1 MQGGWH
7 MLKRVGDREF
17 PGKTEVFIKEA
28 SFPVPFQP
36 GLEFNSPAHGNWN
49 IVHTGMLVPEAQQI
63 YVCADN
69 CMRGVVL
76 TAAEMNAADR
86 FSFVIVE
93 EKDLLGGN
101 LEDVTIEGVTDV
113 LKRLDKKPKAVLL
126 FTVCLHHFLG
136 SDLDRIYGE
145 LEKRFPEIFFM
156 RCFMDPIMQKT
167 GPTPDQKLR
176 LAMYD
181 AVQERKADPKCVTV
195 LGSDFVL
202 DEGSDICRILKKN
215 EILLREI
222 PTCETWEDYQNL
234 GEGSLILNCY
244 PAGKF
249 GAEKQAERLGRPF
262 LYLPGSFDYG
272 EIQEQEEKL
281 LGMLGQQNNRKT
293 GKINSLDIEKEIRE
307 CEEALSH
314 AHQIIGDT
322 PIAVDYLFHPRPLG
336 LTKLLLTHG
345 FQVQSVFLDSISPE
359 EKEVF
364 FWLKENYPEL
374 KLISTV
380 RPEMRVRTRQQSEKI
395 LAIGQKAAWFTG
407 SRNFVNMVQ
416 GGGLWGFDGIRHT
429 AQLMVEAFHEEK
441 DPEDLIVRK
450 GWFPFPH
457 NILPS
462 HGKMPHWDY
471 LPEHQCYSNSPLGK
485 RLPCIPDGSQYNWSD
500 GMPYH
505 PASGCWCHKV
515 PDRP

>member
-1 MQGGWH
+1 

-195 LGSDFVL
+195 LGSDFAL

-262 LYLPGSFDYG
+262 LYLPGSFDYE

-281 LGMLGQQNNRKT
+281 LGMLEQQNNRKT
-293 GKINSLDIEKEIRE
+293 GEIKGLDIEKEIRE

-450 GWFPFPH
+450 GWGCE
-457 NILPS
+457 S
-462 HGKMPHWDY
+462 
-471 LPEHQCYSNSPLGK
+471 
-485 RLPCIPDGSQYNWSD
+485 CI
-500 GMPYH
+500 
-505 PASGCWCHKV
+505 
-515 PDRP
+515 

>member
-1 MQGGWH
+1 

-93 EKDLLGGN
+93 EKDLLSGN

-195 LGSDFVL
+195 LGSDFAL

-293 GKINSLDIEKEIRE
+293 GKINGLDIEKEIRE

-380 RPEMRVRTRQQSEKI
+380 RPEMRGRTRQQSEKI

-450 GWFPFPH
+450 GWGCE
-457 NILPS
+457 S
-462 HGKMPHWDY
+462 
-471 LPEHQCYSNSPLGK
+471 
-485 RLPCIPDGSQYNWSD
+485 CI
-500 GMPYH
+500 
-505 PASGCWCHKV
+505 
-515 PDRP
+515 

>member
-1 MQGGWH
+1 

-93 EKDLLGGN
+93 EKDLLSGN

-195 LGSDFVL
+195 LGSDFAL

-293 GKINSLDIEKEIRE
+293 GKINGLDIEKEIRE

-429 AQLMVEAFHEEK
+429 AQLMVEAFHEKK

-450 GWFPFPH
+450 GWGCE
-457 NILPS
+457 S
-462 HGKMPHWDY
+462 
-471 LPEHQCYSNSPLGK
+471 
-485 RLPCIPDGSQYNWSD
+485 CI
-500 GMPYH
+500 
-505 PASGCWCHKV
+505 
-515 PDRP
+515 

>member
-1 MQGGWH
+1 

-28 SFPVPFQP
+28 FFPVPFQP

-195 LGSDFVL
+195 LGSDFAL

-293 GKINSLDIEKEIRE
+293 GKINGLDIEKEIRE

-416 GGGLWGFDGIRHT
+416 GGGLWGFDGIRHI

-450 GWFPFPH
+450 GWGCE
-457 NILPS
+457 S
-462 HGKMPHWDY
+462 
-471 LPEHQCYSNSPLGK
+471 
-485 RLPCIPDGSQYNWSD
+485 CI
-500 GMPYH
+500 
-505 PASGCWCHKV
+505 
-515 PDRP
+515 

>member
-145 LEKRFPEIFFM
+145 LEKRCPEIFFM

-195 LGSDFVL
+195 LGSDFAL

-293 GKINSLDIEKEIRE
+293 GKINGLDIEKEIRE

-450 GWFPFPH
+450 GWGCE
-457 NILPS
+457 S
-462 HGKMPHWDY
+462 
-471 LPEHQCYSNSPLGK
+471 
-485 RLPCIPDGSQYNWSD
+485 CI
-500 GMPYH
+500 
-505 PASGCWCHKV
+505 
-515 PDRP
+515 

>member
-1 MQGGWH
+1 

-195 LGSDFVL
+195 LGSDFAL

-262 LYLPGSFDYG
+262 LYLPGSFDYE

-281 LGMLGQQNNRKT
+281 LGMLEQQNNRKT
-293 GKINSLDIEKEIRE
+293 GEIKGLDIEKEIRE

-345 FQVQSVFLDSISPE
+345 FQVQSIFLDSISPE

-450 GWFPFPH
+450 GWGCE
-457 NILPS
+457 S
-462 HGKMPHWDY
+462 
-471 LPEHQCYSNSPLGK
+471 
-485 RLPCIPDGSQYNWSD
+485 CI
-500 GMPYH
+500 
-505 PASGCWCHKV
+505 
-515 PDRP
+515 

>member
-1 MQGGWH
+1 

-76 TAAEMNAADR
+76 TAAEMNATDR

-293 GKINSLDIEKEIRE
+293 GKINGLDIEKEIRE

-450 GWFPFPH
+450 GWGCE
-457 NILPS
+457 S
-462 HGKMPHWDY
+462 
-471 LPEHQCYSNSPLGK
+471 
-485 RLPCIPDGSQYNWSD
+485 CI
-500 GMPYH
+500 
-505 PASGCWCHKV
+505 
-515 PDRP
+515 

>member
-195 LGSDFVL
+195 LGSDFAL

-262 LYLPGSFDYG
+262 LYLPGSFDYE

-281 LGMLGQQNNRKT
+281 LGMLEQQNNRKT
-293 GKINSLDIEKEIRE
+293 GEIKGLDIEKEIRE

-450 GWFPFPH
+450 GWGCE
-457 NILPS
+457 S
-462 HGKMPHWDY
+462 
-471 LPEHQCYSNSPLGK
+471 
-485 RLPCIPDGSQYNWSD
+485 CI
-500 GMPYH
+500 
-505 PASGCWCHKV
+505 
-515 PDRP
+515 